1 MREEDE
7 VLEPVELLCVSFGL
21 INCDDVDVGETIWT
35 GLDVVGDIAAA
46 WGEGWA
52 IVVAVLVAVIGGG
65 VDVGV
70 EGVLGFE
77 TEPLLSFSLKL
88 IKYCLFHISIV

>member
-1 MREEDE
+1 M
-7 VLEPVELLCVSFGL
+7 VL
-21 INCDDVDVGETIWT
+21 
-35 GLDVVGDIAAA
+35 
-46 WGEGWA
+46 
-52 IVVAVLVAVIGGG
+52 LVAVIGGG
-65 VDVGV
+65 VDCGV

>member
-1 MREEDE
+1 
-7 VLEPVELLCVSFGL
+7 
-21 INCDDVDVGETIWT
+21 
-35 GLDVVGDIAAA
+35 
-46 WGEGWA
+46 
-52 IVVAVLVAVIGGG
+52 VVAVLVAVIGGG

>member
-35 GLDVVGDIAAA
+35 GLDVVGDIAA

-52 IVVAVLVAVIGGG
+52 IVVAVLAVIGGG
-65 VDVGV
+65 VDCGV

>member
-1 MREEDE
+1 M
-7 VLEPVELLCVSFGL
+7 
-21 INCDDVDVGETIWT
+21 
-35 GLDVVGDIAAA
+35 
-46 WGEGWA
+46 
-52 IVVAVLVAVIGGG
+52 VAVLAVIGGG
-65 VDVGV
+65 VDCGV